1 MSRSNP
7 SACPRKNNIRYVT
20 ASSDQYELQGG
31 RQELIEKCNSR
42 DAEAIFNVINESAR
56 AYKGVIPDD
65 RYHEPYMSPKEL
77 QKEMS
82 EMTFFGYRENRRLVG
97 VAGYQRVMDMT
108 LVRHVYVLPECQ
120 RKGIGEKLLHEIM
133 RVATTQRILVGTWA
147 AAVWA
152 IRFYEKHG
160 FELLRDK
167 DQLLRKYWRIPER
180 QIELSVVLGIEK
192 PEK

>member
-1 MSRSNP
+1 
-7 SACPRKNNIRYVT
+7 
-20 ASSDQYELQGG
+20 LG
-31 RQELIEKCNSR
+31 RLLDLIEKCNSR

-65 RYHEPYMSPKEL
+65 RYHESYMPSKEL